1 MKIIIKRED
10 YLLEEILFLLN
21 FLLNQT
27 HSYLMLTLIYFN
39 NIVII
44 YINKAKIANLII
56 NTTIRN
62 INKFKNSFSKERYLI
77 RLNMILNDK
86 ILIYIFLL
94 IHS

>member
-1 MKIIIKRED
+1 MKIIIKIDD
-10 YLLEEILFLLN
+10 YLLEEIWFLFN

-44 YINKAKIANLII
+44 YINKAKIVNLII
-56 NTTIRN
+56 NTIIIN
-62 INKFKNSFSKERYLI
+62 INNFKNSFSKERYLI
-77 RLNMILNDK
+77 RLIHDIKWQNSYLH
-86 ILIYIFLL
+86 LLL